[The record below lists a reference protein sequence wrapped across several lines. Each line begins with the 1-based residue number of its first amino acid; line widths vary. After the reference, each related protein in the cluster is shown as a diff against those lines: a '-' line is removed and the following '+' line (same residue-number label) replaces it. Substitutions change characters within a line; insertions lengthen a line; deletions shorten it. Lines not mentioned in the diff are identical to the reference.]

1 MVKKPLVFSIDNRQ
15 NESENEMLCRLKVYR
30 KQARRIKNAIS
41 GWPLVPDNTRHYGP
55 VAWTSS
61 LVTNKSK
68 LSNYIWS
75 RMQFCGHYFHVTKS
89 MRTMFLKHKW
99 HFQYRSCNGPQ
110 MQGCSQK
117 FIPIISIPFFLSFPL
132 PSFPFRSFPCLKDA
146 PQILLRDLE
155 ECC

>member
-75 RMQFCGHYFHVTKS
+75 RMHFVGIIFTWQNQCEQC
-89 MRTMFLKHKW
+89 FLNTSGTFSIVHAMVHKCKAVARNL
-99 HFQYRSCNGPQ
+99 Y
-110 MQGCSQK
+110 
-117 FIPIISIPFFLSFPL
+117 
-132 PSFPFRSFPCLKDA
+132 PSFPSLFSFPSPSLLSLFALSPASKTPLKS
-146 PQILLRDLE
+146 
-155 ECC
+155 C